1 MYDICQLSLLAS
13 TFLTKAKKNLN
24 INWNILHVKIILASL
39 WKLFLL
45 HRLLDR
51 VLGDSEEDSF
61 CPMLSV
67 CSRTWKKH
75 NEAQILEIEF
85 YVHWFIIYGSSE
97 KLWNMLNFSKIQSIW
112 TALFLDLLFNAFT
125 YNMKSYSFSFL

>member
-75 NEAQILEIEF
+75 NEAQILETEF